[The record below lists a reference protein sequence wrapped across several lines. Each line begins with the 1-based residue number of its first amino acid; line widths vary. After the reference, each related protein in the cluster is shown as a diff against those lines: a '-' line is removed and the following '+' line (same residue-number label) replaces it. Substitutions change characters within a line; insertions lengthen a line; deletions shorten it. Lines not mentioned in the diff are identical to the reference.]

1 MASLDMALL
10 INRACIGL
18 IVLILFVLA
27 YFKLAYKGSANDK
40 KDRQNSKYT
49 LPTMIDYVKA
59 ALNEM
64 TSSSLDDLGLSEEE
78 YTRRLNQRATLIKSL
93 KDCTHG
99 DLNAKLFVKSTIYD
113 LLLKTYEL
121 TEDHLNKVI
130 PFEHA
135 MALSSQEKFDILLY
149 QYKMMHGLNGLSR
162 LLEDYSLAGLKY
174 DPESGGSG
182 SYIITTDE
190 INHVYDDFPGML
202 GFEDKLHIV
211 VQRIYQT
218 FKGFSV
224 IDEIR
229 DMKIDGV
236 SGGVSGVPVSQV
248 EYDDDFYDFTSAIN
262 ERQIPFSHDSVWIF
276 YRGKSVH
283 LEFLSFGTEA
293 ELKRVCQNI
302 YRYNNPGQLSEANGF
317 KVNEMK
323 DGSRIVVVRPSF
335 SESWAFFVRKFDPA
349 SATLDQLIT
358 DNIANHDM
366 VKSLLIYLM
375 KGGRIVAIT
384 GAQGSGKTT
393 LLMALVAHINETF
406 TLRIQ
411 EMSFELHLRKI
422 YNKRNILTFKETET
436 VSGQAGLDVQKK
448 TDGTVN
454 ILGEVATDE
463 VAAWMI
469 QMAQVASL
477 FTIFT
482 HHAKTFRDLVYS
494 LRNALLKQ
502 NIFSNEKTAEEQVVR
517 VLNFDVHLRRDPD
530 GSRYIERITE
540 CIIVDQEQEYPTS
553 FKTAKRSDERFTAM
567 MESMTEY
574 FQRSTNRKVG
584 EGRNIIEYR
593 NGRYVAVHPIS
604 DYNQQQMLTMMEPA
618 DQIRFQQ
625 FMAENWGGITVD
637 AS

>member
-1 MASLDMALL
+1 MDITLLVNHIGIALILL
-10 INRACIGL
+10 I
-18 IVLILFVLA
+18 ILVLA
-27 YFKLAYKGSANDK
+27 YFKLTYKSDGRDK
-40 KDRQNSKYT
+40 KERPNSKYT
-49 LPTMIDYVKA
+49 LPAITEYVKA

-64 TSSSLDDLGLSEEE
+64 TSASLDDLGLSEEE

-99 DLNAKLFVKSTIYD
+99 DLNAKKYVKSTVFD
-113 LLLKTYEL
+113 LLVKTYDF
-121 TEDHLNKVI
+121 TEEHLEKVI
-130 PFEHA
+130 PFSNHRELTTQDKFEIMLYKYKQKHGFN
-135 MALSSQEKFDILLY
+135 ALSHWI
-149 QYKMMHGLNGLSR
+149 
-162 LLEDYSLAGLKY
+162 EDYELGGLK
-174 DPESGGSG
+174 PSENTHSNG
-182 SYIITTDE
+182 SYIITAE
-190 INHVYDDFPGML
+190 EVSAAYDSNKAANKNL
-202 GFEDKLHIV
+202 TFEEKLNIV
-211 VQRIYQT
+211 VQRVYQT

-224 IDEIR
+224 VDEIR

-262 ERQIPFSHDSVWIF
+262 QQHIPYSHDSVWIF
-276 YRGKSVH
+276 YRGKSIH
-283 LEFLSFGTEA
+283 MEFLSFGTEA

-323 DGSRIVVVRPSF
+323 DGSRVVVVRPSF
-335 SESWAFFVRKFDPA
+335 AESWAFFVRKFDPA

-358 DNIANHDM
+358 DQIRNHEI

-393 LLMALVAHINETF
+393 LLMALVAYINETF

-517 VLNFDVHLRRDPD
+517 VLNFNVHLRRDPD
-530 GSRYIERITE
+530 GKRYIERITE
-540 CIIVDQEQEYPTS
+540 CIVIDQEEEYPSS
-553 FKTAKRSDERFTAM
+553 FKTASRSNERYTAM
-567 MESMTEY
+567 METMTEY

-593 NGRYVAVHPIS
+593 DGSYVTVNPIS
-604 DYNQQQMLTMMEPA
+604 EFNQQQMLSMMEPA
-618 DQIRFQQ
+618 DQDHFKQ
-625 FMAENWGGITVD
+625 FMKENWGEIGIGTH
-637 AS
+637 

>member
-1 MASLDMALL
+1 MSSIDLSLL

-18 IVLILFVLA
+18 IVLILFVLV
-27 YFKLAYKGSANDK
+27 YFKLSYKGEDRERKDK
-40 KDRQNSKYT
+40 SNNKYT
-49 LPTMIDYVKA
+49 LPEIIGYVKA

-64 TSSSLDDLGLSEEE
+64 TSASLDDLGLSEEE
-78 YTRRLNQRATLIKSL
+78 YNRRLNQRATLIKSL

-99 DLNAKLFVKSTIYD
+99 DLNAKTFVKSTIFD
-113 LLLKTYEL
+113 LLLKTYDF
-121 TEDHLNKVI
+121 TEDNMNGVI
-130 PFEHA
+130 PFHHPL
-135 MALSSQEKFDILLY
+135 ALTSQEKFDIMLY
-149 QYKMMHGLNGLSR
+149 QYKAMYGLQGLSR
-162 LLEDYSLAGLKY
+162 LLEEHRLAELKHRP
-174 DPESGGSG
+174 DGGGSG
-182 SYIITTDE
+182 SYVITAAEIDE
-190 INHVYDDFPGML
+190 AYDQFRSVL
-202 GFEDKLHIV
+202 HFEDKLHII
-211 VQRIYQT
+211 VQRVYQT

-262 ERQIPFSHDSVWIF
+262 EQSIPFSHDSVWIF

-283 LEFLSFGTEA
+283 LEFLTFGTEA

-335 SESWAFFVRKFDPA
+335 AESWAFFVRKFDPA

-358 DNIANHDM
+358 DRIPNHDL

-375 KGGRIVAIT
+375 KGGRIVAVT

-393 LLMALVAHINETF
+393 LLMALVAYINETF

-422 YNKRNILTFKETET
+422 YNKRNILTFRETET
-436 VSGQAGLDVQKK
+436 VTGQSGLDVQKK

-482 HHAKTFRDLVYS
+482 HHAKTFKDLVYS
-494 LRNALLKQ
+494 LRNSLLKQ
-502 NIFSNEKTAEEQVVR
+502 GIFSNEKTAEEQVVR

-530 GSRYIERITE
+530 GTRYIERITE
-540 CIIVDQEQEYPTS
+540 CVVLDEEEYPTS
-553 FKTAKRSDERFTAM
+553 FREARRSDERFTAM
-567 MESMTEY
+567 MESMTTY
-574 FQRSTNRKVG
+574 FQRSTGRKVG
-584 EGRNIIEYR
+584 EGRNIIEYQD
-593 NGRYVAVHPIS
+593 GQYVAVHPIS
-604 DYNQQQMLTMMEPA
+604 ELNRQQMLEMMEPA
-618 DQIRFQQ
+618 DQLRFKQ
-625 FMAENWGGITVD
+625 FIAENWGGIAVG

>member
-1 MASLDMALL
+1 MDISLI

-18 IVLILFVLA
+18 IALILIVLA
-27 YFKLAYKGSANDK
+27 YFKLTYKGDASDK
-40 KDRQNSKYT
+40 KNKQNNKYT
-49 LPTMIDYVKA
+49 LPAIIEYVKT
-59 ALNEM
+59 ALHEM
-64 TSSSLDDLGLSEEE
+64 TSASLDDLGLSEEE
-78 YTRRLNQRATLIKSL
+78 YNRRLNQRATLIKSL

-99 DLNAKLFVKSTIYD
+99 DLNAKKFVKGIIFD
-113 LLLKTYEL
+113 LLLKTYEF
-121 TEDHLNKVI
+121 TEENMNKVI
-130 PFEHA
+130 PFNNS
-135 MALSSQEKFDILLY
+135 MDLSSQEKFDIMLY
-149 QYKMMHGLNGLSR
+149 QYKEMYGLNGLSR
-162 LLEDYSLAGLKY
+162 LIEDHQLAELKLQP
-174 DPESGGSG
+174 DSQGSG
-182 SYIITTDE
+182 SYVITARE
-190 INHVYDDFPGML
+190 IDDVFEGFRSIL
-202 GFEDKLHIV
+202 YFEDKLQLI
-211 VQRIYQT
+211 VQRVYQT

-224 IDEIR
+224 VDEVR

-248 EYDDDFYDFTSAIN
+248 EYDDDFYDFTSRIN
-262 ERQIPFSHDSVWIF
+262 EQQTPMSHDSVWIF
-276 YRGKSVH
+276 YRGRSVH

-323 DGSRIVVVRPSF
+323 DGSRVVVVRPSF

-358 DNIANHDM
+358 DRIGNHHI
-366 VKSLLIYLM
+366 VKSLLMYLM
-375 KGGRIVAIT
+375 KGGRIVAVT

-393 LLMALVAHINETF
+393 LLMALVAYINETF

-436 VSGQAGLDVQKK
+436 VTGQAGLDVQKK

-482 HHAKTFRDLVYS
+482 HHAKTFKDLVYS
-494 LRNALLKQ
+494 LRNSLLKQ
-502 NIFSNEKTAEEQVVR
+502 GIFNNEKTAEEQVVR

-530 GSRYIERITE
+530 GSRYVKRITE
-540 CIIVDQEQEYPTS
+540 CILIDQEQDYPES
-553 FKTAKRSDERFTAM
+553 FKSASKMDERFVAM

-593 NGRYVAVHPIS
+593 NGEYVAVHPIS
-604 DYNQQQMLTMMEPA
+604 ERNQQEMLEMMEPA
-618 DQIRFQQ
+618 DQLHFRQ
-625 FMAENWGGITVD
+625 FMAENWGAAAVE
-637 AS
+637 SY

>member
-1 MASLDMALL
+1 MSSIDWSLF
-10 INRACIGL
+10 INRACIGF
-18 IVLILFVLA
+18 IVLILIVLV
-27 YFKLAYKGSANDK
+27 YFKLAYKGDERERK
-40 KDRQNSKYT
+40 EKQNNKYT
-49 LPTMIDYVKA
+49 LPEIIGYVKL

-64 TSSSLDDLGLSEEE
+64 TSASLDDLGLSEEE
-78 YTRRLNQRATLIKSL
+78 YNRRLNQRATLIKSL

-99 DLNAKLFVKSTIYD
+99 DLNAKTFVKSTIFD
-113 LLLKTYEL
+113 LLLKTYDF
-121 TEDHLNKVI
+121 TEDNMNGVI
-130 PFEHA
+130 PFHHP
-135 MALSSQEKFDILLY
+135 MALTSSEKFDIMLY
-149 QYKMMHGLNGLSR
+149 QYKAMYGLNGLSR
-162 LLEDYSLAGLKY
+162 LLEEHRLAELKY
-174 DPESGGSG
+174 RDGGSG
-182 SYIITTDE
+182 SGSYVITAEE
-190 INHVYDDFPGML
+190 IDDAYDRFRSVL
-202 GFEDKLHIV
+202 HFEDKLHII
-211 VQRIYQT
+211 VQRVYQT

-248 EYDDDFYDFTSAIN
+248 EYDDDFYDFTTAIN
-262 ERQIPFSHDSVWIF
+262 EQAIPFSHDSVWIF

-358 DNIANHDM
+358 DRIPNHDL

-393 LLMALVAHINETF
+393 LLMALVAYINETF

-422 YNKRNILTFKETET
+422 YNKRNILTFRETET
-436 VSGQAGLDVQKK
+436 VSGQSGLDVQKK

-482 HHAKTFRDLVYS
+482 HHAKTFKDLVYS
-494 LRNALLKQ
+494 LRNSLLKQ
-502 NIFSNEKTAEEQVVR
+502 GVFSNEKTAEEQVVR

-530 GSRYIERITE
+530 GARYVERITE
-540 CIIVDQEQEYPTS
+540 CVVLDEEEYPTS
-553 FKTAKRSDERFTAM
+553 FRDAKRSDERFTAM
-567 MESMTEY
+567 MESMTTY
-574 FQRSTNRKVG
+574 FQRSTGRKVG
-584 EGRNIIEYR
+584 EGRNIIEYQD
-593 NGRYVAVHPIS
+593 GRYVAVHPIS
-604 DYNQQQMLTMMEPA
+604 ELNYRQMLDMMEPA
-618 DQIRFQQ
+618 DQLHFQQ
-625 FMAENWGGITVD
+625 FMAKNWGGMAIG